1 MKRRA
6 LEGKALR
13 RFMVQRP
20 RGTRDFGPTEM
31 KRRLAFESLLEEQ
44 ARRHGFSRVQTPIF
58 ESLDL
63 FTAKSGP
70 GVVSQ
75 LYAFQDKGERD
86 LTLRPELTAP
96 VMRMVAEELRNE
108 TKPLRLSYY
117 GQCFRYE
124 EFKKGRYREFYQ
136 YGVELIG
143 ATGPLVEA
151 EVIALA
157 INMLTEAGLKN
168 WELRIGHV
176 GVLKQ
181 VLTGIG
187 LDDTSESGEPPLAS
201 AMRFLDKA
209 DFDGLTAL
217 LEAQSI
223 STDFV
228 APLKQLSELK
238 GGKETIASARELL
251 STMDGVSLE
260 ALDDLESTINSIGQL
275 ASSPPSLSVNLT
287 VARGLDY
294 YTGTVFEVHVPELGG
309 EGQVLGGGSYKLLH
323 LFGLADLDPCCGF
336 GLGFDRVLLALE
348 AQAAAEGRSEVVPGE
363 EDETPLLA
371 MIPFNIE
378 ASEVLDLVRE
388 LRQSGIRVEIE
399 LRSRK
404 IGKAMG
410 WADSIGASYALVVGP
425 RDLEQG
431 QATVKR
437 LADGEQLPVA
447 LNTESILS
455 ALDA

>member
-1 MKRRA
+1 
-6 LEGKALR
+6 
-13 RFMVQRP
+13 MVQRP
-20 RGTRDFGPTEM
+20 RGTRDFGPSEM
-31 KRRLAFESLLEEQ
+31 KQRLAFESLLEEQ

-143 ATGPLVEA
+143 AKGPLVEA

-176 GVLKQ
+176 GILKQ
-181 VLTGIG
+181 LLTGIG
-187 LDDTSESGEPPLAS
+187 LSEVSESGEPPLAS
-201 AMRFLDKA
+201 AMRFLDKE
-209 DFDGLTAL
+209 DFDGLQSL
-217 LEAQSI
+217 FEKQSI
-223 STDFV
+223 STDFI
-228 APLKQLSELK
+228 APLQQLSELK
-238 GGKETIASARELL
+238 GGQETIASARELL
-251 STMDGVSLE
+251 STMKGVSLE
-260 ALDDLESTINSIGQL
+260 ALGDLESTIKSIGQL
-275 ASSPPSLSVNLT
+275 APAPPSLAVNFT

-294 YTGTVFEVHVPELGG
+294 YTGTVFEVHVPKLGG

-348 AQAAAEGRSEVVPGE
+348 AQAEAEGRDEIVPGQANE
-363 EDETPLLA
+363 APLLA
-371 MIPFNIE
+371 MIPFNVEPSKI
-378 ASEVLDLVRE
+378 LDLVRE
-388 LRQSGIRVEIE
+388 IRSTGVRVEIE

-410 WADSIGASYALVVGP
+410 WADSIGAGYALVVGP
-425 RDLEQG
+425 RDIEQG

-455 ALDA
+455 ALNA

>member
-1 MKRRA
+1 
-6 LEGKALR
+6 
-13 RFMVQRP
+13 MVQRP
-20 RGTRDFGPTEM
+20 RGTRDFGPAEM

-86 LTLRPELTAP
+86 LTRRPELTAP

-187 LDDTSESGEPPLAS
+187 LSDSSDSGEPPLAS
-201 AMRFLDKA
+201 AMRFLDKS
-209 DFDGLTAL
+209 DFDGLRTL
-217 LEAQSI
+217 LESQSI

-228 APLKQLSELK
+228 APLQQLSELK
-238 GGKETIASARELL
+238 GGQETIA
-251 STMDGVSLE
+251 
-260 ALDDLESTINSIGQL
+260 
-275 ASSPPSLSVNLT
+275 
-287 VARGLDY
+287 
-294 YTGTVFEVHVPELGG
+294 
-309 EGQVLGGGSYKLLH
+309 
-323 LFGLADLDPCCGF
+323 
-336 GLGFDRVLLALE
+336 
-348 AQAAAEGRSEVVPGE
+348 
-363 EDETPLLA
+363 
-371 MIPFNIE
+371 
-378 ASEVLDLVRE
+378 
-388 LRQSGIRVEIE
+388 
-399 LRSRK
+399 
-404 IGKAMG
+404 
-410 WADSIGASYALVVGP
+410 
-425 RDLEQG
+425 
-431 QATVKR
+431 
-437 LADGEQLPVA
+437 
-447 LNTESILS
+447 
-455 ALDA
+455 

>member
-1 MKRRA
+1 
-6 LEGKALR
+6 
-13 RFMVQRP
+13 MVQRP
-20 RGTRDFGPTEM
+20 RGTRDFGPKEM
-31 KRRLAFESLLEEQ
+31 KQRLAFESLLEEQ

-75 LYAFQDKGERD
+75 LYAFQDKGERN

-108 TKPLRLSYY
+108 TKPLRLSYF

-157 INMLTEAGLKN
+157 INMLAESGLKN

-176 GVLKQ
+176 GILKQ

-187 LDDTSESGEPPLAS
+187 LSDTADEGEPPLAS
-201 AMRFLDKA
+201 AMRFLDKE
-209 DFDGLTAL
+209 DFDGLRTL
-217 LEAQSI
+217 FETNSI
-223 STDFV
+223 STQFI
-228 APLKQLSELK
+228 APLQQLSELT
-238 GGKETIASARELL
+238 GGVETIASARELL
-251 STMDGVSLE
+251 SDMDGVSLD
-260 ALDDLESTINSIGQL
+260 ALDDLESTITSIGQL
-275 ASSPPSLSVNLT
+275 APAPPSLSVNLT

-348 AQAAAEGRSEVVPGE
+348 TQAAAEGRDEVVPGQN
-363 EDETPLLA
+363 DETPLLA
-371 MIPFNIE
+371 MIPFNIDS
-378 ASEVLDLVRE
+378 SEILDLVRE
-388 LRQSGIRVEIE
+388 LRHSGVRVEIE

-410 WADSIGASYALVVGP
+410 WADSIGATYALVIGP

-437 LADGEQLPVA
+437 LADGEQRPVA
-447 LNTESILS
+447 LTTESILS
-455 ALDA
+455 AFNA

>member
-1 MKRRA
+1 
-6 LEGKALR
+6 
-13 RFMVQRP
+13 MVQRP
-20 RGTRDFGPTEM
+20 RGTRDFGPKEM
-31 KRRLAFESLLEEQ
+31 KQRLAFESLLEEQ

-75 LYAFQDKGERD
+75 LYAFQDKGERN

-108 TKPLRLSYY
+108 TKPLRLSYF

-157 INMLTEAGLKN
+157 INMLAESGLKN
-168 WELRIGHV
+168 LELRIGHV
-176 GVLKQ
+176 GILKQ

-187 LDDTSESGEPPLAS
+187 LSDTADEGEPPLAS
-201 AMRFLDKA
+201 AMRFLDKE
-209 DFDGLTAL
+209 DFDGLRTL
-217 LEAQSI
+217 FETNLI
-223 STDFV
+223 STQFI
-228 APLKQLSELK
+228 APLQQLSELT
-238 GGKETIASARELL
+238 GGVETIASARELL
-251 STMDGVSLE
+251 SDMDGVSLD
-260 ALDDLESTINSIGQL
+260 ALDDLESTITSIGQL
-275 ASSPPSLSVNLT
+275 APAPPSLSVNLT

-348 AQAAAEGRSEVVPGE
+348 TQAAAEGRDEVVPGQN
-363 EDETPLLA
+363 DETPLLA
-371 MIPFNIE
+371 MIPFNIDS
-378 ASEVLDLVRE
+378 SEILGLVRE
-388 LRQSGIRVEIE
+388 LRHSGVRVEIE

-410 WADSIGASYALVVGP
+410 WADSIGATYALVIGP

-437 LADGEQLPVA
+437 LADGEQRPVA
-447 LNTESILS
+447 LTTESILS
-455 ALDA
+455 AFNA

>member
-1 MKRRA
+1 
-6 LEGKALR
+6 
-13 RFMVQRP
+13 MVQRP
-20 RGTRDFGPTEM
+20 RGTRDFGPKEM
-31 KRRLAFESLLEEQ
+31 KQRLAFESLLEEQ

-75 LYAFQDKGERD
+75 LYAFQDKGERN

-108 TKPLRLSYY
+108 TKPLRLSYF

-157 INMLTEAGLKN
+157 INMLAESGLKN

-176 GVLKQ
+176 GILKQ

-187 LDDTSESGEPPLAS
+187 LSDTADEGEPPLAS
-201 AMRFLDKA
+201 AMRFLDKE
-209 DFDGLTAL
+209 DFDGLRTL
-217 LEAQSI
+217 FETNSI
-223 STDFV
+223 STQFI
-228 APLKQLSELK
+228 APLQQLSALT
-238 GGKETIASARELL
+238 GGVETIASARELL
-251 STMDGVSLE
+251 SDMDGVSLD
-260 ALDDLESTINSIGQL
+260 ALDDLESTITSIGQL
-275 ASSPPSLSVNLT
+275 APAPPSLSVNLT

-348 AQAAAEGRSEVVPGE
+348 TQAAAEGRDEIVPGQNH
-363 EDETPLLA
+363 ETPLLA
-371 MIPFNIE
+371 MIPFNIDS
-378 ASEVLDLVRE
+378 SEILDLVRE
-388 LRQSGIRVEIE
+388 LRHSGVRVEIE

-410 WADSIGASYALVVGP
+410 WADSIGATYALVIGP

-447 LNTESILS
+447 LTTESILS
-455 ALDA
+455 AFNA

>member
-1 MKRRA
+1 M
-6 LEGKALR
+6 
-13 RFMVQRP
+13 
-20 RGTRDFGPTEM
+20 D
-31 KRRLAFESLLEEQ
+31 
-44 ARRHGFSRVQTPIF
+44 SRVQTPIF

-75 LYAFQDKGERD
+75 LYAFQDKGERN

-108 TKPLRLSYY
+108 TKPLRLSYF

-157 INMLTEAGLKN
+157 INMLAESGLKN

-176 GVLKQ
+176 GILKQ

-187 LDDTSESGEPPLAS
+187 LSDTADEGEPPLAS
-201 AMRFLDKA
+201 AMRFLDKE
-209 DFDGLTAL
+209 DFDGLRTL
-217 LEAQSI
+217 FETNSI
-223 STDFV
+223 STQFI
-228 APLKQLSELK
+228 APLQQLSELT
-238 GGKETIASARELL
+238 GGVETIASARELL
-251 STMDGVSLE
+251 SDMDGVSLD
-260 ALDDLESTINSIGQL
+260 ALDDLESTITSIGQL
-275 ASSPPSLSVNLT
+275 APAPPSLSVNLT

-336 GLGFDRVLLALE
+336 GLGFDRALLALE
-348 AQAAAEGRSEVVPGE
+348 TQAAAEGRDEIVPGQN
-363 EDETPLLA
+363 DETPLLA
-371 MIPFNIE
+371 MIPFNIDS
-378 ASEVLDLVRE
+378 SEILDLVRE
-388 LRQSGIRVEIE
+388 LRHSGVRVEIE

-410 WADSIGASYALVVGP
+410 WADSIGATYALVIGP

-447 LNTESILS
+447 LTTESILS
-455 ALDA
+455 AFNA

>member
-1 MKRRA
+1 
-6 LEGKALR
+6 
-13 RFMVQRP
+13 MVQRP
-20 RGTRDFGPTEM
+20 RGTRDFGPKEM
-31 KRRLAFESLLEEQ
+31 KQRLAFESLLEEQ

-75 LYAFQDKGERD
+75 LYAFQDKGERN

-108 TKPLRLSYY
+108 TKPLRLSYF

-157 INMLTEAGLKN
+157 INMLAESGLKN

-176 GVLKQ
+176 GILKQ

-187 LDDTSESGEPPLAS
+187 LSDTADEGEPPIAS
-201 AMRFLDKA
+201 AMRFLDKE
-209 DFDGLTAL
+209 DFDGLRTL
-217 LEAQSI
+217 FETNSI
-223 STDFV
+223 STQFI
-228 APLKQLSELK
+228 APLQQLSELT
-238 GGKETIASARELL
+238 GGVETIASARELL
-251 STMDGVSLE
+251 SDMDGVSLD
-260 ALDDLESTINSIGQL
+260 ALDDLESTITSIGQL
-275 ASSPPSLSVNLT
+275 APAPPSLSVNLT

-348 AQAAAEGRSEVVPGE
+348 TQAAAEGRDEIVPGQN
-363 EDETPLLA
+363 DETPLLA
-371 MIPFNIE
+371 MIPFNIDS
-378 ASEVLDLVRE
+378 SEILDLVRE
-388 LRQSGIRVEIE
+388 LRHSGVRVEIE

-410 WADSIGASYALVVGP
+410 WADSIGATYALVIGP

-447 LNTESILS
+447 LTTESILS
-455 ALDA
+455 VFNA

>member
-1 MKRRA
+1 
-6 LEGKALR
+6 
-13 RFMVQRP
+13 MVQRP
-20 RGTRDFGPTEM
+20 RGTRDFGPKEM
-31 KRRLAFESLLEEQ
+31 KQRLAFESLLEEQ

-75 LYAFQDKGERD
+75 LYAFQDKGERN

-108 TKPLRLSYY
+108 TKPLRLSYF

-157 INMLTEAGLKN
+157 INMLAESGLKN

-176 GVLKQ
+176 GILKQ

-187 LDDTSESGEPPLAS
+187 LSDTADEGEPPLAS
-201 AMRFLDKA
+201 AMRFLDKE
-209 DFDGLTAL
+209 DFDGLRTL
-217 LEAQSI
+217 FETNSI
-223 STDFV
+223 STQFI
-228 APLKQLSELK
+228 APLQQLSELT
-238 GGKETIASARELL
+238 GGVETIASARELL
-251 STMDGVSLE
+251 SDMDGVSLD
-260 ALDDLESTINSIGQL
+260 ALDDLESTITSIGQL
-275 ASSPPSLSVNLT
+275 APAPPSLSVNLT

-348 AQAAAEGRSEVVPGE
+348 TQAAAEGRDEIVPGQN
-363 EDETPLLA
+363 DETPLLA
-371 MIPFNIE
+371 MIPFNIDS
-378 ASEVLDLVRE
+378 SEILDLVRE
-388 LRQSGIRVEIE
+388 LRHSGVRVEIE

-410 WADSIGASYALVVGP
+410 WADSIGATYALVIGP

-437 LADGEQLPVA
+437 LADGEQRPVE
-447 LNTESILS
+447 LTTESIFS
-455 ALDA
+455 AFNA

>member
-1 MKRRA
+1 
-6 LEGKALR
+6 
-13 RFMVQRP
+13 MVQRP
-20 RGTRDFGPTEM
+20 RGTRDFGPKEM
-31 KRRLAFESLLEEQ
+31 KQRLAFESLLEEQ

-75 LYAFQDKGERD
+75 LYAFQDKGERN

-108 TKPLRLSYY
+108 TKPLRLSYF

-157 INMLTEAGLKN
+157 INMLAESGLKN

-176 GVLKQ
+176 GILKQ

-187 LDDTSESGEPPLAS
+187 LSDTADEGEPPLAS
-201 AMRFLDKA
+201 AMRFLDKE
-209 DFDGLTAL
+209 DFDGLRTL
-217 LEAQSI
+217 FETNSI
-223 STDFV
+223 STQFI
-228 APLKQLSELK
+228 APLQQLSELT
-238 GGKETIASARELL
+238 GGVETIASARELL
-251 STMDGVSLE
+251 SDMDGVSLD
-260 ALDDLESTINSIGQL
+260 ALDDLESTITSIGQL
-275 ASSPPSLSVNLT
+275 APAPPSLSVNLT

-348 AQAAAEGRSEVVPGE
+348 TQAAAEGRDEVVPGQN
-363 EDETPLLA
+363 DETPLLA
-371 MIPFNIE
+371 MIPFNIDSLE
-378 ASEVLDLVRE
+378 ILDLVRE
-388 LRQSGIRVEIE
+388 LRHSGVRVEIE

-410 WADSIGASYALVVGP
+410 WANSIGATYALVIGP

-437 LADGEQLPVA
+437 LADGEQRPVA
-447 LNTESILS
+447 LTTESILS
-455 ALDA
+455 AFNA

>member
-1 MKRRA
+1 
-6 LEGKALR
+6 
-13 RFMVQRP
+13 MVQRP
-20 RGTRDFGPTEM
+20 RGTRDFGPKEM
-31 KRRLAFESLLEEQ
+31 KQRLAFESLLEEQ

-75 LYAFQDKGERD
+75 LYAFQDKGERN

-108 TKPLRLSYY
+108 TKPLRLSYF

-157 INMLTEAGLKN
+157 INMLAESGLKN

-176 GVLKQ
+176 GILKQ

-187 LDDTSESGEPPLAS
+187 LSDTADEGEPPLAS
-201 AMRFLDKA
+201 AMRFLDKE
-209 DFDGLTAL
+209 DFDGLRTL
-217 LEAQSI
+217 FETNSI
-223 STDFV
+223 STQFI
-228 APLKQLSELK
+228 APLQQLSELT
-238 GGKETIASARELL
+238 GGVETIASARELL
-251 STMDGVSLE
+251 SDMDGVSLD
-260 ALDDLESTINSIGQL
+260 ALDDLESTITSIGQL
-275 ASSPPSLSVNLT
+275 APAPPSLSVNLT

-348 AQAAAEGRSEVVPGE
+348 TQAAAEGRDEIVPGQN
-363 EDETPLLA
+363 DETPLLA
-371 MIPFNIE
+371 MIPFNIDS
-378 ASEVLDLVRE
+378 SEILGLVRE
-388 LRQSGIRVEIE
+388 LRHSGVRVEIE

-410 WADSIGASYALVVGP
+410 WADSIGATYALVIGP

-437 LADGEQLPVA
+437 LADGEQRPVA
-447 LNTESILS
+447 LTTESILS
-455 ALDA
+455 AFNA

>member
-1 MKRRA
+1 
-6 LEGKALR
+6 
-13 RFMVQRP
+13 
-20 RGTRDFGPTEM
+20 
-31 KRRLAFESLLEEQ
+31 
-44 ARRHGFSRVQTPIF
+44 
-58 ESLDL
+58 
-63 FTAKSGP
+63 
-70 GVVSQ
+70 
-75 LYAFQDKGERD
+75 
-86 LTLRPELTAP
+86 
-96 VMRMVAEELRNE
+96 
-108 TKPLRLSYY
+108 
-117 GQCFRYE
+117 
-124 EFKKGRYREFYQ
+124 
-136 YGVELIG
+136 
-143 ATGPLVEA
+143 
-151 EVIALA
+151 
-157 INMLTEAGLKN
+157 MLTEAGLKN

-187 LDDTSESGEPPLAS
+187 LSDSSDSGEPPLAS

-209 DFDGLTAL
+209 DFDGLRTL
-217 LEAQSI
+217 FESQSI

-228 APLKQLSELK
+228 APLQQLSELK
-238 GGKETIASARELL
+238 GGQETIASARELL
-251 STMDGVSLE
+251 STMEGVSLD
-260 ALDDLESTINSIGQL
+260 ALDDLESTITSIGQL
-275 ASSPPSLSVNLT
+275 APSPPSLSVNLT

-348 AQAAAEGRSEVVPGE
+348 AQAAAEGRDEVVPGQD
-363 EDETPLLA
+363 DESPLLA
-371 MIPFNIE
+371 MIPFNID
-378 ASEVLDLVRE
+378 ASEILGLVRE
-388 LRQSGIRVEIE
+388 LRSSGVRVEIE

-404 IGKAMG
+404 VGKAMG
-410 WADSIGASYALVVGP
+410 WADSIGSSYALVVGP

-455 ALDA
+455 ALNA

>member
-1 MKRRA
+1 
-6 LEGKALR
+6 
-13 RFMVQRP
+13 MVQRP
-20 RGTRDFGPTEM
+20 RGTRDFGPKEM
-31 KRRLAFESLLEEQ
+31 KQRLAFESLLEEQ

-75 LYAFQDKGERD
+75 LYAFQDKGERN

-108 TKPLRLSYY
+108 TKPLRLSYF

-157 INMLTEAGLKN
+157 INMLAESGLKN

-176 GVLKQ
+176 GILKQ
-181 VLTGIG
+181 VLAGIG
-187 LDDTSESGEPPLAS
+187 LSDTADEGEPPLAS
-201 AMRFLDKA
+201 AMRFLDKE
-209 DFDGLTAL
+209 DFDGLRTL
-217 LEAQSI
+217 FETNSI
-223 STDFV
+223 STQFI
-228 APLKQLSELK
+228 APLQQLSELT
-238 GGKETIASARELL
+238 GGVETISSARELL
-251 STMDGVSLE
+251 SDMDGVSLD
-260 ALDDLESTINSIGQL
+260 ALDDLESTITSIGQL
-275 ASSPPSLSVNLT
+275 APAPPSLSVNLT

-348 AQAAAEGRSEVVPGE
+348 TQAAAEGRDEIVPGQN
-363 EDETPLLA
+363 DENPLLA
-371 MIPFNIE
+371 MIPFNIDS
-378 ASEVLDLVRE
+378 SEILDLVRE
-388 LRQSGIRVEIE
+388 LRHSGVRVEIE

-410 WADSIGASYALVVGP
+410 WADSIGATYALVIGP

-431 QATVKR
+431 KATVKR
-437 LADGEQLPVA
+437 LADGEQRPVA
-447 LNTESILS
+447 LTTESILS
-455 ALDA
+455 AFNA

>member
-1 MKRRA
+1 
-6 LEGKALR
+6 
-13 RFMVQRP
+13 MVQRP
-20 RGTRDFGPTEM
+20 RGTRDFGPKEM
-31 KRRLAFESLLEEQ
+31 KQRLAFESLLEEQ

-75 LYAFQDKGERD
+75 LYAFQDKGERN

-108 TKPLRLSYY
+108 TKPLRLSYF

-157 INMLTEAGLKN
+157 INMLAESGLKN

-176 GVLKQ
+176 GILKQ

-187 LDDTSESGEPPLAS
+187 LSDTADEGEPPLAS
-201 AMRFLDKA
+201 AMRFLDKE
-209 DFDGLTAL
+209 DFDGLRTL
-217 LEAQSI
+217 FETNSI
-223 STDFV
+223 STQFI
-228 APLKQLSELK
+228 APLQQLSELT
-238 GGKETIASARELL
+238 GGVETIASARELL
-251 STMDGVSLE
+251 SDMDGVSLD
-260 ALDDLESTINSIGQL
+260 ALDDLESTITSIGQL
-275 ASSPPSLSVNLT
+275 APAPPSLSVNLT

-348 AQAAAEGRSEVVPGE
+348 TQAAAEGRDEIVPGQN
-363 EDETPLLA
+363 DETPLLA
-371 MIPFNIE
+371 MIPFNIDS
-378 ASEVLDLVRE
+378 SEILGLVRE
-388 LRQSGIRVEIE
+388 LRHSGVRVEIE

-410 WADSIGASYALVVGP
+410 WADSIGATYALVIGP

-437 LADGEQLPVA
+437 LADGEQRPVS
-447 LNTESILS
+447 LTTESILS
-455 ALDA
+455 AFNA

>member
-1 MKRRA
+1 
-6 LEGKALR
+6 
-13 RFMVQRP
+13 MVQRP
-20 RGTRDFGPTEM
+20 RGTRDFGPKEM
-31 KRRLAFESLLEEQ
+31 KQRLAFESLLEEQ

-75 LYAFQDKGERD
+75 LYAFQDKGERN

-108 TKPLRLSYY
+108 TKPLRLSYF

-157 INMLTEAGLKN
+157 INMLAESGLKN

-176 GVLKQ
+176 GILKQ
-181 VLTGIG
+181 VLSGIG
-187 LDDTSESGEPPLAS
+187 LSDTADEGEPPLAS
-201 AMRFLDKA
+201 AMRFLDKE
-209 DFDGLTAL
+209 DFDGLRTL
-217 LEAQSI
+217 FETNSI
-223 STDFV
+223 STQFI
-228 APLKQLSELK
+228 APLQQLSELT
-238 GGKETIASARELL
+238 GGVETIASARELL
-251 STMDGVSLE
+251 SDMDGVSLD
-260 ALDDLESTINSIGQL
+260 ALDDLESTITSIGQL
-275 ASSPPSLSVNLT
+275 APAPPSLSVNLT

-348 AQAAAEGRSEVVPGE
+348 TQAVAEGRDEIVPGQN
-363 EDETPLLA
+363 DETPLLA
-371 MIPFNIE
+371 MIPFNIDS
-378 ASEVLDLVRE
+378 SEILDLVRE
-388 LRQSGIRVEIE
+388 LRHSGVRVEIE

-410 WADSIGASYALVVGP
+410 WADSIGATYALVIGP

-437 LADGEQLPVA
+437 LADGEQRPVA
-447 LNTESILS
+447 LTTESILS
-455 ALDA
+455 AFNA

>member
-1 MKRRA
+1 
-6 LEGKALR
+6 
-13 RFMVQRP
+13 MVQRP
-20 RGTRDFGPTEM
+20 RGTRDFGPKEM
-31 KRRLAFESLLEEQ
+31 KQRLAFESLLEEQ

-75 LYAFQDKGERD
+75 LYAFQDKGERN

-108 TKPLRLSYY
+108 TKPLRLSYF

-157 INMLTEAGLKN
+157 INMLAESGLKN

-176 GVLKQ
+176 GILKQ

-187 LDDTSESGEPPLAS
+187 LSDTADEGEPPLAS
-201 AMRFLDKA
+201 AMRFLDKE
-209 DFDGLTAL
+209 DFDGLRTL
-217 LEAQSI
+217 FETNSI
-223 STDFV
+223 STQFI
-228 APLKQLSELK
+228 APLQQLSELT
-238 GGKETIASARELL
+238 GGVETIASARELL
-251 STMDGVSLE
+251 SDMDGVSLD
-260 ALDDLESTINSIGQL
+260 ALDDLESTITSIGQL
-275 ASSPPSLSVNLT
+275 APAPPSLSVNLT

-348 AQAAAEGRSEVVPGE
+348 TQAAAEGRDEIVPGQN
-363 EDETPLLA
+363 DETPLLA
-371 MIPFNIE
+371 MIPFNIDSLE
-378 ASEVLDLVRE
+378 ILDLVRE
-388 LRQSGIRVEIE
+388 LRHSGVRVEIE

-410 WADSIGASYALVVGP
+410 WANSIGATYALVIGP

-437 LADGEQLPVA
+437 LADGEQRPVA
-447 LNTESILS
+447 LTTESILS
-455 ALDA
+455 AFNA